1 MTRTLAIQ
9 YALMA
14 LVGASVLALSLAAPA
29 TAEEQSENVKVVM
42 KVLDSANAEIQAEML
57 DLELH
62 GMPVPIGAAPYYES
76 ALTEYR
82 AAKEALDSGNA
93 NWARFHAMRAME
105 MFKTVSDLL
114 DSPGHE
120 VRQVVDPA
128 TLDENLAIVEKHAK
142 YLETLAGTN
151 NASINFAD
159 YDSTIQATRIS
170 RALGDIEKAS
180 EQLALARTILEDIQ
194 REIQAAA
201 DNNKEK
207 RVDEFVEKMVTLLSR
222 IVAAAE
228 RNDQMVDRESLIHEL
243 TSVVETLQ
251 DSTDVD
257 KIMEIMADSSDLQ
270 TTINEHIGDISD
282 SETTEE
288 VTENVV
294 EPVEES
300 VSDVSNAT
308 SGSGTD
314 TSSGSGT
321 GGGNAASGE
330 DPAQRL
336 KDLADDLEDR
346 ANLLLA
352 ESNNIAANLLI
363 EKALGLISD
372 ARQSIDEGNYD
383 VAETALSAA
392 KAALDE
398 AEALIR

>member
-270 TTINEHIGDISD
+270 TTINEHIG
-282 SETTEE
+282 
-288 VTENVV
+288 
-294 EPVEES
+294 
-300 VSDVSNAT
+300 
-308 SGSGTD
+308 
-314 TSSGSGT
+314 
-321 GGGNAASGE
+321 
-330 DPAQRL
+330 
-336 KDLADDLEDR
+336 
-346 ANLLLA
+346 
-352 ESNNIAANLLI
+352 
-363 EKALGLISD
+363 
-372 ARQSIDEGNYD
+372 
-383 VAETALSAA
+383 
-392 KAALDE
+392 
-398 AEALIR
+398 